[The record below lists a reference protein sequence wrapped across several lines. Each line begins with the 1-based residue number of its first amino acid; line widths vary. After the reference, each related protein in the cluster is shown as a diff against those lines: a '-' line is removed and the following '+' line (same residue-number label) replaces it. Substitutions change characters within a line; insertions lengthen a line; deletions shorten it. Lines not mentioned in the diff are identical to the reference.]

1 MTPTSEALKLG
12 AHNSEAQDAKSL
24 RIALFLGNTLLDDA
38 RLGDAGLSGLR
49 DAQAQHAIALQAL
62 FESRVQINID
72 DTDSAETRAAETTAP
87 ETDVQVK
94 QAVKHSL
101 VALLNALRPDIEAN
115 KLIEISASAH
125 IQSLAHSSTKG
136 ANQAQKLYL
145 LDGLLAAQL
154 CLHPEAYISAFNETS
169 LETNAETS
177 TKALESSIKSAFAM
191 AKRKRFDAMH
201 YSFEVGGLNSQL
213 DTLIQ
218 GVSALSL
225 RSVENLASQG
235 SFSQIQTQTQ
245 SLGQSTQNE
254 LNSAQG
260 YWFCRQHQARVLGL
274 TLLSKSA
281 DPTSNEKTADND
293 ANAQAESAQPAIT
306 ETVQSLVLTQ
316 GSQLSAKP
324 LLTQQ
329 RLFIPISGDS
339 IEYLKSELLN
349 LINQGLVK
357 TLQGEMDTDF
367 PLALCQT
374 WLSRYRASDKL
385 ALVLMATSAKELIQE
400 ANAMQAFIEGIDE
413 NTPKAWSFKT
423 PAGSYF
429 AHKPLGDK
437 GLAFVYPGVGTVYPN
452 MFNDLH
458 SYFPTLYRELE
469 REGDLAAMLQA
480 EAIYTA
486 DVTDTD
492 RKDMSLSEQAISGV
506 GASYVFTKL
515 LTQIFGIKP
524 QFALG
529 YSMGEAAMWAS
540 LDIWQTPHAL
550 IHATQNSDIFNQ
562 QISGKLEAVR
572 HEWGL
577 SDDAPVQWNSFLV
590 RATGDEINAVLTEF
604 PRVYLAIE
612 QGDTCIIAG
621 CETSCRQLLA
631 KLGKRGIASN
641 KITAMHTAPSLS
653 QHAKLEQFYNQA
665 IKDGA
670 KRSQIRF
677 ISASQSQPVT
687 VDSHRIAKSIADTFC
702 APLNFTA
709 LIQNTYAQGARL
721 FVEVGADRQTSTLID
736 KIFRQLEQNATHQI
750 EPEVEQQH
758 EQAIALATNAK
769 GADTITTLLKCLSQ
783 LISHRVPLSMTP
795 LSLEHLSLKHMS
807 LAPLSPAAPI
817 CSSSHFSN
825 VFQEG
830 EPL

>member
-1 MTPTSEALKLG
+1 MTLTSEALKLG
-12 AHNSEAQDAKSL
+12 AHNSQVQDAKSL
-24 RIALFLGNTLLDDA
+24 RIALFLGDSLLDDA
-38 RLGDAGLSGLR
+38 RLGDAGLGALR
-49 DAQAQHAIALQAL
+49 DAQVQHAISLQTL
-62 FESRVQINID
+62 FESRVQIDID
-72 DTDSAETRAAETTAP
+72 DTDSNETRAAEITVP
-87 ETDVQVK
+87 ETDAQVK

-101 VALLNALRPDIEAN
+101 VALLNALRPEIEAN

-125 IQSLAHSSTKG
+125 IQSLTHSSTKG
-136 ANQAQKLYL
+136 ENQAQKLYL

-154 CLHPEAYISAFNETS
+154 RLHPEAYLSALNETS
-169 LETNAETS
+169 LETKAETS
-177 TKALESSIKSAFAM
+177 TEALESSINSAFAM

-225 RSVENLASQG
+225 RSVQNLASQG
-235 SFSQIQTQTQ
+235 SQTQ
-245 SLGQSTQNE
+245 SLGQSTQSE

-274 TLLSKSA
+274 TLIPNRANSVSYETA
-281 DPTSNEKTADND
+281 ADNE
-293 ANAQAESAQPAIT
+293 ASAQ
-306 ETVQSLVLTQ
+306 TVQSLVLTQ
-316 GSQLSAKP
+316 GSQLSVKP
-324 LLTQQ
+324 LLIKN
-329 RLFIPISGDS
+329 RLFIPINGDS
-339 IEYLKSELLN
+339 IEYLKSELLD
-349 LINQGLVK
+349 LINLGLVK
-357 TLQGEMDTDF
+357 TLQGEIDTDF
-367 PLALCQT
+367 PLALCKT

-385 ALVLMATSAKELIQE
+385 ALVLMAKSATELIQE
-400 ANAMQAFIEGIDE
+400 ANAMLAFLAGIDE

-429 AHKPLGDK
+429 TYKPLGDK
-437 GLAFVYPGVGTVYPN
+437 GLTFVYPGVGTVYPN

-480 EAIYTA
+480 DAIYTA
-486 DVTDTD
+486 DEKDTD
-492 RKDMSLSEQAISGV
+492 RKDMSLSELAIGGV

-577 SDDAPVQWNSFLV
+577 SDDAPLQWNSFLV
-590 RATGDEINAVLTEF
+590 RATGDEINAVLIEF

-641 KITAMHTAPSLS
+641 KITAMHTTPSLS

-709 LIQNTYAQGARL
+709 LIQNAYAQGARL

-736 KIFRQLEQNATHQI
+736 KMLRQLEQNATHQI
-750 EPEVEQQH
+750 EPAIEQQH

-795 LSLEHLSLKHMS
+795 LSLELMSLEHLSLKHMS

-825 VFQEG
+825 EFQEG

>member
-1 MTPTSEALKLG
+1 M
-12 AHNSEAQDAKSL
+12 
-24 RIALFLGNTLLDDA
+24 
-38 RLGDAGLSGLR
+38 
-49 DAQAQHAIALQAL
+49 
-62 FESRVQINID
+62 D